1 MTGSG
6 LRLTLDQVG
15 VTRHTLTASVVIV
28 NWNGARHLNECLTA
42 LRAQTLAAETEVVV
56 IDNGST
62 DSSVEVLDRYRE
74 FVRVIRNPVN
84 VGFAAGCNQGIRAG
98 CSEFVALLNNDA
110 VVEPNWLEELVRA
123 MRRVPEVGFC
133 TSKVLS
139 YDDHRVFDNAGHVV
153 YADGLTRGR
162 GRLQRDDGQFEREE
176 DVFALS
182 GSAALLR
189 RTMLDDVGLL
199 DEHFFAYCEDA
210 DLAFRARLRGWRCL
224 YVPSAVAYHK
234 FSASTD
240 SFSPFK
246 ALHVERNR
254 LWLAVKNLP
263 LPLLLISPIFTILRY
278 WWQAYGALAGHGAS
292 GRFTEQHSRSTLITI
307 LVRAYSQAFAGLP
320 RVLRQ
325 RRTIQARRTV
335 STCEVWNWLRRYGI
349 SAREMALLE

>member
-1 MTGSG
+1 MDETP
-6 LRLTLDQVG
+6 
-15 VTRHTLTASVVIV
+15 TASVVIV
-28 NWNGARHLNECLTA
+28 NWNGAQHLDECLRS
-42 LRAQTLAAETEVVV
+42 LCSQTLGAETDIVVV
-56 IDNGST
+56 DNGST
-62 DSSVEVLDRYRE
+62 DESISVLDRYLE
-74 FVRVIRNPVN
+74 NVQVIRNLVN
-84 VGFAAGCNQGIRAG
+84 VGFAAGCNQGIQAG

-110 VVEPNWLEELVRA
+110 VVNPNWLEELVKA
-123 MRRVPEVGFC
+123 MRRAPDVGCC

-199 DEHFFAYCEDA
+199 DEQFFAYCEDA

-224 YVPSAVAYHK
+224 YVPTAVAYHK

-278 WWQAYGALAGHGAS
+278 WWQAYGALAGQGAS
-292 GRFTEQHSRSTLITI
+292 GRFTEQHSRGTLIKI
-307 LVRAYSQAFAGLP
+307 LVRAYTQAFAGLP
-320 RVLRQ
+320 RVLQQ

-335 STCEVWNWLRRYGI
+335 STGEVWTWLRRYGI